1 MTLVVLF
8 VFLFLLVLG
17 LPVAYVILGS
27 SLLYFLFNPINPS
40 LVVQRMVGGLESF
53 PLLAVPF
60 FVLAGTAMARGGIAE
75 RLYAFCDAL
84 VGHWRGGLAQIA
96 VINSL
101 FIGAMSGSA
110 TADAAIDARTVVPVM
125 RRHGYDLGFASVI
138 SSVSSII
145 AGPLLP
151 PSIALII
158 YGLLTNTSIAR
169 LFLGGVVPALILA
182 ASMMVLIRFIARR
195 RDYGTL
201 RDRRMPMRDV
211 VRRGGAAVW
220 ALMMPVLLLVG
231 LRMGWF
237 TPTELG
243 AIAAL
248 YAIFVGLFVYRGIA
262 GNQFYDVLR
271 EAAFIT
277 ANVMVI
283 VAASRVFGLVLT
295 LEQVP
300 QTVVAWLLA
309 LTESK
314 WLILILLNL
323 GLLIIGMVLDGIA
336 IQVILAPVF
345 VVIMQAYGID
355 PVHFG
360 IFLVVNTAIGSV
372 TPPVGSLMF
381 TVCTI
386 TRCSIEHYTRE
397 MWPFVGLLLA
407 VLMLFT
413 FVPQI
418 STFLPN
424 LLLGSL

>member
-1 MTLVVLF
+1 MITLVLI
-8 VFLFLLVLG
+8 VFLVLLLLG
-17 LPVAYVILGS
+17 LPVAFVILGS
-27 SLLYFLFNPINPS
+27 SLVYFLFNAVNPS
-40 LVVQRMVGGLESF
+40 LIAQRMVGGLESF

-60 FVLAGTAMARGGIAE
+60 FVLAGTAMARGGIAD
-75 RLYAFCDAL
+75 RLYAFCEAM

-125 RRHGYDLGFASVI
+125 RKHGYDLGFASVV

-169 LFLGGVVPALILA
+169 LFLGGILPALFLA
-182 ASMMVLIRFIARR
+182 GSMMLLIRVIAGRR
-195 RDYGTL
+195 GYGTL
-201 RDRRMPMRDV
+201 RDRRLPVREIT
-211 VRRGGAAVW
+211 RRGGAALW
-220 ALMMPVLLLVG
+220 ALAMPVLLLVG
-231 LRMGWF
+231 LRLGWF

-243 AIAAL
+243 AIAAV
-248 YAIFVGLFVYRGIA
+248 YSIFVGLFIYKGFT
-262 GNQFYDVLR
+262 GSQFYDVLR

-283 VAASRVFGLVLT
+283 VAASRVFGMVLT
-295 LEQVP
+295 FERVP
-300 QTVVAWLLA
+300 QAIVTWLLA
-309 LTESK
+309 FTENK
-314 WLILILLNL
+314 WVILILLNL

-336 IQVILAPVF
+336 IQVILAPIFMVL
-345 VVIMQAYGID
+345 MSNYGID

-360 IFLVVNTAIGSV
+360 IVLVVNTAIGSV

-386 TRCSIEHYTRE
+386 TRCTIEHYTRE
-397 MWPFVGLLLA
+397 MWPFVAMLLG
-407 VLMLFT
+407 VLLVLT
-413 FVPQI
+413 FVPAI

-424 LLLGSL
+424 LLLGPR